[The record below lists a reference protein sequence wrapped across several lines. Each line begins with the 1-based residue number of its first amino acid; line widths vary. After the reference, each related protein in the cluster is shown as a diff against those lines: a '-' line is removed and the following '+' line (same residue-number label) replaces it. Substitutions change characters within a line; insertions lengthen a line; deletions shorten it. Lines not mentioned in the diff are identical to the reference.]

1 MTGDSGF
8 GIPGWDVSGGDAEKT
23 DAMSGEPEHAPL
35 TLIVPVFNEH
45 ENFPLLIAEIE
56 EHVPPP
62 FRLVMT
68 YDFDADTTVPVARDL
83 ATTRPWLELVRNDL
97 GRGPANAIRAGF
109 EAVPSGPAVVVMSDL
124 SDDLAVIPEMLRLY
138 REGNRVVCP
147 SRYMPGGRQL
157 GGPWLKGLMSRT
169 AGLSLYWLGR
179 FPTRDAT
186 NNFRLYDA
194 ELVRELKIEATRGF
208 EIALELTAK
217 AFARG
222 VPIAETP
229 ATWRDRTAGESN
241 FRLVE
246 SLPWYL
252 RWYWFAFRAG
262 WFGRSRREA
271 E

>member
-1 MTGDSGF
+1 MDSAADRTGDDLTVATS
-8 GIPGWDVSGGDAEKT
+8 PAVRLDQPS
-23 DAMSGEPEHAPL
+23 L

-45 ENFPLLIAEIE
+45 DNFPLLVAEIE
-56 EHVPPP
+56 RHVPPP
-62 FRLVMT
+62 LRLLMV
-68 YDFDADTTVPVARDL
+68 YDFEADSTVPIARDL
-83 ATTRPWLELVRNDL
+83 AETRPWLELLHNDL

-109 EAVPSGPAVVVMSDL
+109 AAVPSGPAIVVMSDL
-124 SDDLAVIPEMLRLY
+124 SDDLAAIPEMLRLY
-138 REGNRVVCP
+138 QCGYRVVCP

-194 ELVRELKIEATRGF
+194 ELVRSLGIEATRGF

-217 AFARG
+217 AFAG
-222 VPIAETP
+222 GAPIAETP
-229 ATWRDRTAGESN
+229 ATWRDRTAGASN
-241 FRLVE
+241 FRMLE

-252 RWYWFAFRAG
+252 RWYWYAFRAG
-262 WFGRSRREA
+262 WSPRRLRAAVSRLDKP
-271 E
+271 